1 MINITKSRK
10 NVREHVNI
18 TVAAILAVMAAALFT
33 AFTAGMLAGM
43 KPMKAKAASDS
54 MTIYAIDLG
63 AANSG
68 EATMVADGSGGSLLI
83 DTGESN
89 SKSLLNWLND
99 NGYKNK
105 KFDLL
110 ITHWHIDHVGYAE
123 KLMNEYSVGTVY
135 LPDSSRLT
143 QQSDINLFNRI
154 RNAANKSGTSIV
166 YLKKGMTIRVGKNV
180 SGEVLY
186 VNGSPASEN
195 EDVDRMI
202 NNESAVVLFKG
213 GGSSFLAAGDLM
225 REGEQRLLSSG
236 ADIRADIYKLSHH
249 GYPES
254 NIREFV
260 KTVDPCYAWFTTNDA
275 GPSYFAP
282 PSVSDAVRRMSS
294 TCNMFSTRY
303 NGTIRFACSG
313 GKITVK
319 ADRNVNM
326 MYRKLRDLKT
336 GSETRGKFIFNNK
349 GVPRLRAKILDAATY
364 DSTQIQSNGKLF
376 AGSWKKENG
385 HWRLVDEKGMY
396 AVDTTAKCNGKYV
409 LIDENGTRYDKGW
422 KTLDGKRRYF
432 DPYMATGFKRIN
444 GRTYY
449 FIDRNYNKYTVDDEG
464 KMFTGFVTIKG
475 RRYYLIDKKCK
486 TYKDYLR
493 GVMATGWNTIDGRK
507 FYMSERGVIRKGF
520 QEIGGETY
528 YFSNYGIMVTGKQ
541 TIGGREYSFD
551 EFGRMR

>member
-1 MINITKSRK
+1 MINILKSRK
-10 NVREHVNI
+10 NETAHGTI
-18 TVAAILAVMAAALFT
+18 TLAAILAAAFLTAL
-33 AFTAGMLAGM
+33 TAGRCAL
-43 KPMKAKAASDS
+43 KAQAATDS

-68 EATMVADGSGGSLLI
+68 EATMIVDGSGGSLLI

-89 SKSLLNWLND
+89 TKSLINWLND
-99 NGYKNK
+99 NGYKTK
-105 KFDLL
+105 KFNLL
-110 ITHWHIDHVGYAE
+110 ITHWHIDHVGFAE
-123 KLMNEYSVGTVY
+123 KLIKEYNIGTVY

-143 QQSDINLFNRI
+143 EQSDINLFNRVK
-154 RNAANKSGTSIV
+154 NAANKNGKSIV
-166 YLKKGMTIRVGKNV
+166 YLKKDLPIKVGKNV
-180 SGEVLY
+180 TGKVLY

-195 EDVDRMI
+195 QDVDRMI
-202 NNESAVVLFKG
+202 NNESAVVRFQG
-213 GGSSFLAAGDLM
+213 GGSIFLAAGDLM

-294 TCNMFSTRY
+294 TCNMFGTRY
-303 NGTIRFACSG
+303 NGTIRFSCSG
-313 GKITVK
+313 GRITVK

-326 MYRKLRDLKT
+326 MYRKLRDRET
-336 GSETRGKFIFNNK
+336 GSESRGKYIFNNI
-349 GVPRLRAKILDAATY
+349 GVPRLRAKILDASKY
-364 DSTQIQSNGKLF
+364 DSTQIQSNGRMF
-376 AGSWKKENG
+376 TGSWKKENG
-385 HWRLVDEKGMY
+385 HWRLIDGRGLY
-396 AVDTTAKCNGKYV
+396 AVDTFAKCNGKYV

-422 KTLDGKRRYF
+422 KTIDGKRCYF

-449 FIDRNYNKYTVDDEG
+449 FIDRNYKKFSAGIEG
-464 KMFTGFVTIKG
+464 KMMTGFVNIKG

-486 TYKDYLR
+486 SYKDYLR

-507 FYMSERGVIRKGF
+507 YYMNDRGVILKGF
-520 QEIGGETY
+520 QNINGETY

-541 TIGGREYSFD
+541 IIGGREYFFD
-551 EFGRMR
+551 EYGRKQ